1 MLRSSLS
8 CKISGG
14 KLGNGSD
21 QAPDVRLDIH
31 ACRFWEDQ
39 RSALSDTRVC
49 HSNADLY
56 RDLAPTGNHKNEKT
70 CLYLRNFWTLKK
82 ELSHPL
88 FSCKGNTGFEFNFVN
103 SFKRSDLS
111 LFLFLL
117 DMALQETQMYQETNS
132 KNWMSWQ
139 MSCLLTC

>member
-49 HSNADLY
+49 HSNADLH
-56 RDLAPTGNHKNEKT
+56 RDLAPTDNQENEKKR
-70 CLYLRNFWTLKK
+70 LYLRSFWTLNK

-88 FSCKGNTGFEFNFVN
+88 FSCKGNTGFEFNIVN
-103 SFKRSDLS
+103 SFKRAD
-111 LFLFLL
+111 FCFF
-117 DMALQETQMYQETNS
+117 YFF
-132 KNWMSWQ
+132 
-139 MSCLLTC
+139 